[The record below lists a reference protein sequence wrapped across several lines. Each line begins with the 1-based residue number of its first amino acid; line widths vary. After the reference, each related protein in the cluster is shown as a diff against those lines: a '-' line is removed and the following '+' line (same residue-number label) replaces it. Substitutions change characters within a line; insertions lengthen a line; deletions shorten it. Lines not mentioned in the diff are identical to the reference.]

1 VECQAVE
8 ERIDG
13 RHKEGFLCCTD
24 NSHTYRWLNNHTYIQ
39 FVTWHFSVLLDRIIL
54 AHVSLANCMFGRF
67 PECRAATWAPYF
79 VFLPTDYEE
88 LLKCCTI
95 INFCPVNRN
104 GSKWLCNEQEKLCSR
119 LVNLILHFTHSKN
132 VWQLCQSTSLFLSP
146 QAYKLGSSFSAHNF
160 VHSSSLSG
168 IRRYYLGCIANSPV
182 TAVLNIT

>member
-13 RHKEGFLCCTD
+13 RYEEGFLCCTG
-24 NSHTYRWLNNHTYIQ
+24 NSDTYCWLNNHTYTQ
-39 FVTWHFSVLLDRIIL
+39 FVTWHFFVLLDRIIL
-54 AHVSLANCMFGRF
+54 AHVPLAHFIFGRF
-67 PECRAATWAPYF
+67 PEYRAATWASYF

-88 LLKCCTI
+88 LLKCCTTI
-95 INFCPVNRN
+95 YFCPVNKN
-104 GSKWLCNEQEKLCSR
+104 GSKWLCYEQEKLCSG
-119 LVNLILHFTHSKN
+119 LVNLNLYFTHSKN

-146 QAYKLGSSFSAHNF
+146 QAYKFGSSFSAHNF
-160 VHSSSLSG
+160 VHSFSLSG